1 MRGEAALL
9 ALTLAACTPAT
20 PAVLAALTPPPPHGV
35 RIAVAFSRTGELGAS
50 AEGIAD
56 PATGRLATPDD
67 PVRVASISKLVVG
80 LGVMRLV
87 EQGKLDLDKPVG
99 DYLGFPVANPAFPA
113 DPVTLRQLLS
123 HTSSLH
129 DHDDQ
134 YAIPLGDSPAPGRN
148 AFAAAEEAAAAR
160 AVALLPQR

>member
-1 MRGEAALL
+1 
-9 ALTLAACTPAT
+9 
-20 PAVLAALTPPPPHGV
+20 
-35 RIAVAFSRTGELGAS
+35 
-50 AEGIAD
+50 
-56 PATGRLATPDD
+56 
-67 PVRVASISKLVVG
+67 
-80 LGVMRLV
+80 MRLV
-87 EQGKLDLDKPVG
+87 AQGKLDLDKPVG
-99 DYLGFPVANPAFPA
+99 DYLGFPVANSAFPA

-134 YAIPLGDSPAPGRN
+134 YAIPFGDSPAPGRN